1 MEQDE
6 RNGNS
11 GHDGAFASFMA
22 PLKVTSRVK
31 SQIRALPRAEPSS
44 PNDIV
49 LVHTITEQEYEGTG
63 MTCNVYQVKKEHGSN
78 GLSYPDGDD
87 GLGVVLAMCA
97 VLDP

>member
-1 MEQDE
+1 
-6 RNGNS
+6 
-11 GHDGAFASFMA
+11 
-22 PLKVTSRVK
+22 
-31 SQIRALPRAEPSS
+31 
-44 PNDIV
+44 
-49 LVHTITEQEYEGTG
+49 